1 MGGGNKVMS
10 DVKLQIQIA
19 PNVLGLIDE
28 CVTHVGKNFPI
39 HINLDG
45 AKCHTVINSLSLNVG

>member
-1 MGGGNKVMS
+1 MS

-28 CVTHVGKNFPI
+28 CVPHVGKNFPI